1 VGWTVGA
8 GDEDNEDE
16 DNGDEDSQDDEN
28 DDDQHDENDDD
39 QDDDEDEDND
49 KNNKPPL
56 RASARGVA
64 SPGTTMTTKTNEQG
78 TTTMTNNE

>member
-16 DNGDEDSQDDEN
+16 DNGDEDGQDNEN
-28 DDDQHDENDDD
+28 DNDKDDN
-39 QDDDEDEDND
+39 EDEDNNKD
-49 KNNKPPL
+49 NKPLL

-64 SPGTTMTTKTNEQG
+64 SPGMTMTTTTNEQG